1 MTPHDFCSP
10 DFRSEPYWWDLTP
23 RPILPSRPLPDR
35 TDVLI
40 IGSGYTG
47 LHCALQTALAGRDTT
62 VIDAED
68 LGWGC
73 SSRNGGQISGEIKP
87 GYAALARRYGE
98 GRALALIGEARHAL
112 DWLGAFIEQQGLDC
126 DYRQSGRFLAAHN
139 PRQFRNLV
147 AQAEQQIPGL
157 EQNLK
162 IVEKRDQASE
172 IDSEYYHGGL
182 VVERH
187 CGLDPAKYHQGLLQL
202 VQATEARVIGHCA
215 ALGVEREAGGFRV
228 TTSRGT
234 IRTRNLVVATNGYTG
249 AVTPWQRR
257 RIIPIGSYMLATE
270 PMSLELADRL
280 MPASRV
286 FSDTRKIVVYFR
298 RSPDG
303 RRLLFG
309 GRVSVFESDPV
320 RSLPALRQEM
330 LRIFPELEDL
340 RISHTWMGFVGYSFD
355 NLPHLGKQDGIHYA
369 MGYCGSGICLAS
381 YFGNRIGLQ
390 LLGKPEGN
398 SAFDEPRFQTRPL
411 YRGKPWFLAS
421 AVRYYQL
428 LDRLR

>member
-1 MTPHDFCSP
+1 MS
-10 DFRSEPYWWDLTP
+10 
-23 RPILPSRPLPDR
+23 SRPLPDR

-47 LHCALQTALAGRDTT
+47 LHCALQTARAGRDTT
-62 VIDAED
+62 VIDAAD
-68 LGWGC
+68 AGWGC

-87 GYAALARRYGE
+87 GYDALARRYGE
-98 GRALALIGEARHAL
+98 GKALALIGEARHAL
-112 DWLGAFIEQQGLDC
+112 DWLGEFIEQQGLDC

-139 PRQFRNLV
+139 PRQFRKLV
-147 AQAEQQIPGL
+147 AQAEHQVPGL
-157 EQNLK
+157 EQNLQ
-162 IVEKRDQASE
+162 IVEKQDQARE

-182 VVERH
+182 VIERH

-202 VQATEARVIGHCA
+202 VQANDARVIGHCA
-215 ALGVEREAGGFRV
+215 ALGIEREPGGFRV
-228 TTSRGT
+228 ATSLGT
-234 IRTRNLVVATNGYTG
+234 IRARNLVVATNGYTG
-249 AVTPWQRR
+249 GATPWQRR

-270 PMSLELADRL
+270 PMSLERADRL

-286 FSDTRKIVVYFR
+286 FSDTRRIVVYFR

-330 LRIFPELEDL
+330 LRIFPQLDDL

-355 NLPHLGKQDGIHYA
+355 NLPHLGEQDGIHYA

-398 SAFDEPRFQTRPL
+398 SAFSEPRFQTRPL

-428 LDRLR
+428 LDRWR

>member
-10 DFRSEPYWWDLTP
+10 DFRAEPYWWDLTP
-23 RPILPSRPLPDR
+23 RPAAPSQPLPDR

-62 VIDAED
+62 VIDAAD
-68 LGWGC
+68 VGWGC

-87 GYAALARRYGE
+87 GYEALARRYGE
-98 GRALALIGEARHAL
+98 GKALALIGEARHAL
-112 DWLGAFIEQQGLDC
+112 DWLGAFIEQQGLEC

-139 PRQFRNLV
+139 PRQFLKLV
-147 AQAEQQIPGL
+147 AQAEHQVPGL
-157 EQNLK
+157 EQNLQ
-162 IVEKRDQASE
+162 IVEKQDQASE

-182 VVERH
+182 VIERH
-187 CGLDPAKYHQGLLQL
+187 CGLDPARYHQGLLQL
-202 VQATEARVIGHCA
+202 VQANDARVIGHCA
-215 ALGVEREAGGFRV
+215 ALGIERESDGFRV
-228 TTSRGT
+228 ATSLGT
-234 IRTRNLVVATNGYTG
+234 IRTRNLVVATNGYTDG
-249 AVTPWQRR
+249 VTPWQRR

-330 LRIFPELEDL
+330 LRIFPQLEDL

-355 NLPHLGKQDGIHYA
+355 NLPHLGEQDGIHYA

-398 SAFDEPRFQTRPL
+398 SAFNEPSFQTRPL

-428 LDRLR
+428 LDRWR

>member
-23 RPILPSRPLPDR
+23 RPIVPSQPLPDR

-98 GRALALIGEARHAL
+98 GKALALIGEARHAL
-112 DWLGAFIEQQGLDC
+112 DWLGAFIEQQALDC

-139 PRQFRNLV
+139 PRQFRKLV

-157 EQNLK
+157 EQNLQ
-162 IVEKRDQASE
+162 IVEKHDQAKE

-182 VVERH
+182 VIERH

-202 VQATEARVIGHCA
+202 VQASEARVIGHCA
-215 ALGVEREAGGFRV
+215 ALGVEREPAGFRV
-228 TTSRGT
+228 ATSLGT

-249 AVTPWQRR
+249 GVTPWQRR

-270 PMSLELADRL
+270 PMSPELADRL

-320 RSLPALRQEM
+320 RSLPALRREM
-330 LRIFPELEDL
+330 LRIFPQLEDL

-355 NLPHLGKQDGIHYA
+355 NLPHLGEQDGIHYA

>member
-23 RPILPSRPLPDR
+23 RPIVPSQPLPDR

-98 GRALALIGEARHAL
+98 GKALALIGEARHAL
-112 DWLGAFIEQQGLDC
+112 DWLGAFIEQQALDC
-126 DYRQSGRFLAAHN
+126 DYRQCGRFLAAHN
-139 PRQFRNLV
+139 PRQFRKLV

-157 EQNLK
+157 EQNLQ
-162 IVEKRDQASE
+162 IVEKHDQAKE
-172 IDSEYYHGGL
+172 IDCEYYHGGL
-182 VVERH
+182 VIERH

-202 VQATEARVIGHCA
+202 VQASEARVIGHCA
-215 ALGVEREAGGFRV
+215 ALGVEREPAGFRV
-228 TTSRGT
+228 ATSLGT

-249 AVTPWQRR
+249 GVTPWQRR

-270 PMSLELADRL
+270 PMSPELADRL

-320 RSLPALRQEM
+320 RSLPALRREM
-330 LRIFPELEDL
+330 LRIFPQLEDL

-355 NLPHLGKQDGIHYA
+355 NLPHLGEQDGIHYA